1 MAQHVSLKTSHIHIF
16 CQLVLFSDSLHLG
29 ARDDASRDEWI
40 RFLQL
45 VVPRTQ
51 YDQSDPLQVASLEKE
66 VESFDTLFHSES
78 SPGIL
83 LERRGNWAIAA
94 LVSES
99 LSRKVCRGS
108 LLSSISGEP
117 AIMMGFDEVV
127 KALSNWTAPLQ
138 LSFQLSPRKMGWL
151 NLMVKERGRQRLKG
165 RLSSNE
171 SWEKVYA
178 TLSSGVMTLFVVIKT
193 GKSKK
198 RQFGLSGSAIGLVAS
213 NLVNGSKSCF
223 RVLDGV
229 ETITL
234 QADSQEMQMEWSTA
248 IAHSISM
255 ENGGGIIMEKEK
267 LAMAQDGRG
276 LDSFG
281 FPLPGIGPPVYD
293 SSIFRRAFKAEDATT
308 TSIVFAK
315 PIQDL
320 CLGSSESD
328 DIGLEPIT
336 DRRRP
341 IKAQEV
347 IGTTLNNLNLVDMPM
362 MHYHRSNKSVYPVQ
376 ALRAEESNPWMSID
390 RALSESSG
398 SDIFDE
404 VSNTHGNY
412 ITTTEDFSKLVQFTK
427 DVSVVRM

>member
-1 MAQHVSLKTSHIHIF
+1 M
-16 CQLVLFSDSLHLG
+16 FSDSLHLG

-66 VESFDTLFHSES
+66 IESFDTLFHSES

-127 KALSNWTAPLQ
+127 KALSNWTAPLK
-138 LSFQLSPRKMGWL
+138 LSFRLSPRKMGWL
-151 NLMVKERGRQRLKG
+151 NLMVKERGRRRLIKG
-165 RLSSNE
+165 RHSSHE

-198 RQFGLSGSAIGLVAS
+198 RQFGLYGSAIGLVDS

-229 ETITL
+229 ESITL
-234 QADSQEMQMEWSTA
+234 QADSHEMQMEWSTA

-281 FPLPGIGPPVYD
+281 FPFPGIGPPVD
-293 SSIFRRAFKAEDATT
+293 ASSIFRRAFKAEDASS

-320 CLGSSESD
+320 HLGPSEND
-328 DIGLEPIT
+328 DIRLEPIT
-336 DRRRP
+336 ERRRP

-347 IGTTLNNLNLVDMPM
+347 IGNSLNSLNLVDLPM
-362 MHYHRSNKSVYPVQ
+362 MTLPRRPNNSVYPVQ
-376 ALRAEESNPWMSID
+376 ALRAEIGMSID
-390 RALSESSG
+390 RANSESSG
-398 SDIFDE
+398 SDIFDD

-412 ITTTEDFSKLVQFTK
+412 ITNTSECCEDVKK
-427 DVSVVRM
+427 IDRW

>member
-1 MAQHVSLKTSHIHIF
+1 M
-16 CQLVLFSDSLHLG
+16 
-29 ARDDASRDEWI
+29 
-40 RFLQL
+40 QL

-66 VESFDTLFHSES
+66 IESFDTQFHSES

-151 NLMVKERGRQRLKG
+151 NLMVKEGGRRRLTKG
-165 RLSSNE
+165 RHSSNE

-198 RQFGLSGSAIGLVAS
+198 RQFGLYGSAIGLVDS
-213 NLVNGSKSCF
+213 SCF

-229 ETITL
+229 ESITL

-267 LAMAQDGRG
+267 LAMARDGRG

-281 FPLPGIGPPVYD
+281 FPLPGIGPPVD
-293 SSIFRRAFKAEDATT
+293 ASSIFRRAFKAEDATT

-320 CLGSSESD
+320 RLGPSEND
-328 DIGLEPIT
+328 DIRLEPIT
-336 DRRRP
+336 ERRRP

-347 IGTTLNNLNLVDMPM
+347 IGTSLNSLNLVDLPM
-362 MHYHRSNKSVYPVQ
+362 MTLPRRPNKSVYPVQ
-376 ALRAEESNPWMSID
+376 ALRAEKSNPCMSID
-390 RALSESSG
+390 RAMSESSG

-404 VSNTHGNY
+404 S
-412 ITTTEDFSKLVQFTK
+412 SKLVQFTK